1 MGAEHHG
8 ACVGKDGWLCPLEWM
23 TPSPPNVPPNPL
35 PPSPS
40 PYPPTYVAVH
50 TELKQTK
57 LAVFTLSVVVVG
69 GALAL
74 VLAFAALGYMLCC
87 RRRSTAPHLTSVV
100 DEDAVEVSMHEY
112 APSHTGN
119 GFGEMRT
126 ADDKY

>member
-1 MGAEHHG
+1 MPARVDDSVT
-8 ACVGKDGWLCPLEWM
+8 AQPAAQ
-23 TPSPPNVPPNPL
+23 SAAA
-35 PPSPS
+35 SPS

-112 APSHTGN
+112 APSHMGN